1 MEIGFIRIVSGR
13 PYSIISKYTKFS
25 LKNAKIF
32 TFHYNLIAFDKKCA
46 HSWLEMLTDNAFT
59 NSCCIGTLV
68 KKSLYL
74 SGFHQRYCLGNKTYY
89 NLNCTR
95 LRYFCPVFC
104 LIPGCKNCARALL
117 SAQGCED
124 MSSAELSFWVFSD
137 HEWAQFMSKQIV
149 LAISMQIFDG
159 FYKTS
164 LSRPDTRLNDRLFAR
179 ILKYVRHAIV
189 WSLKFDMI
197 DRIGRVNSCRESN
210 SEWHDR
216 WCCKICSLSAGFVLV
231 LRHSLYGPTK

>member
-1 MEIGFIRIVSGR
+1 MIVS
-13 PYSIISKYTKFS
+13 KFV
-25 LKNAKIF
+25 
-32 TFHYNLIAFDKKCA
+32 
-46 HSWLEMLTDNAFT
+46 
-59 NSCCIGTLV
+59 NS
-68 KKSLYL
+68 
-74 SGFHQRYCLGNKTYY
+74 
-89 NLNCTR
+89 NCTR

-104 LIPGCKNCARALL
+104 LIAGCKNCARALL

-124 MSSAELSFWVFSD
+124 TSNAELSFWVFSD

-164 LSRPDTRLNDRLFAR
+164 WSRPDTRLNDRLFAR

-197 DRIGRVNSCRESN
+197 DKIGRVNSCRESN
-210 SEWHDR
+210 SVCSSPHLKPKKGLPRDSQLTNPREHHCIGAIVTSFWKLQLHYVLTKFSITVSTYYR
-216 WCCKICSLSAGFVLV
+216 SFQLLQRRVCSLFTTAKPGL
-231 LRHSLYGPTK
+231 HTAW